1 MVTVHRAHGLRFVI
15 FANDHVPAHIHVF
28 GDGEARIDIAGAAG
42 EPALVWS
49 DGLSRAELR
58 KAMRE
63 VADRQ
68 DMLLRRWKDIH
79 G

>member
-15 FANDHVPAHIHVF
+15 FANDHVPAHVHVF
-28 GDGEARIDIAGAAG
+28 GDGEAKIDITGPGG
-42 EPALVWS
+42 EPALIWS
-49 DGLSRAELR
+49 DGLGRADLR
-58 KAMRE
+58 RAVRE

-68 DMLLRRWKDIH
+68 EMLLRRWRDIH